1 MSALILGEVK
11 GLKYLTPYTN
21 GRPVMAMKPRER
33 LLASLLL
40 EEPDV
45 VPASVR
51 INGISEPWMAECG
64 VLEDLMKVS
73 DVLTSGSVS
82 DDGSFCLTSAAKEV
96 VTVMAGEVGLRSIR
110 VETPK
115 GNLTSV
121 IRDTVPGRPYI
132 GAWTVKPFLEGEGDI
147 GKLMSIPYM
156 LPALDSQPFLERV
169 KHIGERGLVYAGI
182 GDPIGILSSLF
193 SLETFLMF
201 CIKRSDLLK
210 EVLDVLL
217 KRILDR
223 VERCLALGVGPFF
236 ELSGPEMVCPTFL
249 PPRYFDEFVVR
260 YDKPIV
266 KLIHADGGFAMM
278 HCHGKVNKVLESFRE
293 MGLDAVHPVE
303 APPIGDILLSD
314 AKRLIGRDLCL
325 RGNVQLADL
334 DRLGVAEIDGM
345 CRAAIEDAAGGGGF
359 ILEPTATPLPDT
371 PLSNIYAFIRA
382 SRRYGVGGRR
392 DFR

>member
-1 MSALILGEVK
+1 MRRLA
-11 GLKYLTPYTN
+11 
-21 GRPVMAMKPRER
+21 MAMKPRER

-45 VPASVR
+45 VPVSVR

-73 DVLTSGSVS
+73 DVLTNGSVS
-82 DDGSFCLTSAAKEV
+82 DDGSFCLTSAAREV
-96 VTVMAGEVGLRSIR
+96 VTAAGGVGLRSLS

-115 GNLTSV
+115 GRLTSV

-132 GAWTVKPFLEGEGDI
+132 GAWTVKPYLGDEGDLE
-147 GKLMSIPYM
+147 KLMSIPYV
-156 LPALDSQPFLERV
+156 PPGLDAQPFLERV

-182 GDPIGILSSLF
+182 SDPIGILSSLF

-201 CIKRSDLLK
+201 CMRETDLLK
-210 EVLDVLL
+210 EALDVLL
-217 KRILDR
+217 ERILDR
-223 VERCLALGVGPFF
+223 VGRCLALGVGPFY

-260 YDKPIV
+260 YDKQIV
-266 KLIHADGGFAMM
+266 KAIHGDGGYAMM
-278 HCHGKVNKVLESFRE
+278 HCHGKVGKVLESFSE
-293 MGLDAVHPVE
+293 MGLEAVHPVE
-303 APPIGDILLSD
+303 APPSGDVPLSD
-314 AKRLIGRDLCL
+314 AKRRIGRVLCL

-345 CRAAIEDAAGGGGF
+345 CRTAIADAAGGGGF

-371 PLSNIYAFIRA
+371 SLSSIYAFIRA